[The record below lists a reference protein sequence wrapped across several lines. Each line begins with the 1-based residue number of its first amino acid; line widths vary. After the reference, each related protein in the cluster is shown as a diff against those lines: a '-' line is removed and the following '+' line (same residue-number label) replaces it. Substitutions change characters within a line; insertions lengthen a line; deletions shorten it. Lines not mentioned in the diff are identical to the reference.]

1 MIGVP
6 HRYDLNVKSCVNEEV
21 KVYNRKLKKCLK
33 TCENTE
39 ILEIDSNRDLF
50 TKHGL
55 HLNSKGKDQIA
66 EKIAQTIKI
75 RLNRK
80 MKEPITLKDRDILR
94 APNKDTERMVETIQT
109 GGKEVQ
115 LTQEVQ
121 LGSIPDQEGDKLP
134 PKRIR
139 KPPNTRHNDFLWLDR
154 KINQM

>member
-1 MIGVP
+1 
-6 HRYDLNVKSCVNEEV
+6 VNEEV

-66 EKIAQTIKI
+66 EKIAQTVKI

-94 APNKDTERMVETIQT
+94 
-109 GGKEVQ
+109 
-115 LTQEVQ
+115 L
-121 LGSIPDQEGDKLP
+121 KLYRLVV
-134 PKRIR
+134 K
-139 KPPNTRHNDFLWLDR
+139 KFS
-154 KINQM
+154 